1 MLFKREKLIR
11 VGGGLFI
18 CEMERQDQMR
28 ISNNGNMKI
37 YLKMMKNVFYFTLK
51 VLFVFVVLT
60 FCACIK
66 TT

>member
-51 VLFVFVVLT
+51 VLFVLKT
-60 FCACIK
+60 FK
-66 TT
+66 FLS

>member
-37 YLKMMKNVFYFTLK
+37 YLKMMKNDFYFTLK
-51 VLFVFVVLT
+51 VLFVLKIFKFLS
-60 FCACIK
+60 
-66 TT
+66 

>member
-1 MLFKREKLIR
+1 MLFKREKLVR

-51 VLFVFVVLT
+51 VLFVLKIFKFLS
-60 FCACIK
+60 
-66 TT
+66 

>member
-51 VLFVFVVLT
+51 VLFVLKIFKFLS
-60 FCACIK
+60 
-66 TT
+66 